1 MGSSPLTRGIQ
12 SGWSTNASVS
22 RFTPAHAGNTSGQK
36 SALCSMKVHPRS
48 RGEYMGRNK
57 AAYYLLGSPPLT
69 RGILASAAISVT
81 PVGFTPAHAGNTSCI
96 MYLSICQPGSPPLTR
111 GIRAIL
117 YMSFILMRFTPAHAG
132 NTYSAMIKKE
142 AQWVHP
148 RSRGEYIRYPCPAAW
163 IRGSPPLTRGIL
175 AEKVGEMKNVRF
187 TPAHAGNTPYH
198 PVL

>member
-1 MGSSPLTRGIQ
+1 MP
-12 SGWSTNASVS
+12 
-22 RFTPAHAGNTSGQK
+22 K
-36 SALCSMKVHPRS
+36 SHHC
-48 RGEYMGRNK
+48 E
-57 AAYYLLGSPPLT
+57 
-69 RGILASAAISVT
+69 
-81 PVGFTPAHAGNTSCI
+81 VGFTPAHAGNTSCI

-163 IRGSPPLTRGIL
+163 IRGSPPLTRGIRQSL
-175 AEKVGEMKNVRF
+175 AYTVPACRF
-187 TPAHAGNTPYH
+187 TPAHAGNTSRKSRRNEECKVH
-198 PVL
+198 PRSRGEYLKGDKIQGDRKGSPPLTRGIPFPEFKWIDGTGFTPAHAGNTIFQP

>member
-1 MGSSPLTRGIQ
+1 MKLSNVFCLGFIPAHAGNTGCCPFCFQDIQVHPRSRGEYNWKASENLLFLGSSPLTRGILLSCNQ
-12 SGWSTNASVS
+12 FMVDN
-22 RFTPAHAGNTSGQK
+22 RF
-36 SALCSMKVHPRS
+36 
-48 RGEYMGRNK
+48 
-57 AAYYLLGSPPLT
+57 
-69 RGILASAAISVT
+69 I
-81 PVGFTPAHAGNTSCI
+81 PAHAGNTSCI

-163 IRGSPPLTRGIL
+163 IRGSPPLTRGIRQSL
-175 AEKVGEMKNVRF
+175 AYTVPACRF
-187 TPAHAGNTPYH
+187 TPAHAGNTSKSTMH
-198 PVL
+198 MSK